1 MSRRKRI
8 WYEGACF
15 HVMGRG
21 NRRGIIFKEE
31 EDYYLF
37 LNMLS
42 IVQDKFPFK
51 LHAYCLMTN
60 HFHLEL
66 TTGTDPIWQ
75 IMQRLM
81 NNYARTFNSK
91 YGINGHLFDS
101 RYTSCLIENEP
112 YFLEVSRYIHLN
124 PVKAAMVREPLAY
137 KYSSYKNYVSS
148 RERPFYDKIDKN
160 KVLSAFTGTPDE
172 KYRNFVEGKISHAEQ
187 ELLIQK
193 DMKEDDMWLP

>member
-1 MSRRKRI
+1 MSRPKRI

-66 TTGTDPIWQ
+66 TTGSDPIWQ

-81 NNYARTFNSK
+81 NNYARTFNAK

-148 RERPFYDKIDKN
+148 KERPFEYSVSKTSIVRRN
-160 KVLSAFTGTPDE
+160 GNHRTG
-172 KYRNFVEGKISHAEQ
+172 
-187 ELLIQK
+187 
-193 DMKEDDMWLP
+193 